1 MFIGYQEGKIVAQAS
16 TQEALESKLCVSFD
30 EIKETSQNVIEKE
43 GKLYLE
49 NEMPLTTKEEVEEKR
64 KLLYQMNAD
73 CLTAEIS
80 RLRDEPQSLEIQ
92 EKIADLISKR
102 NEIVNEIKLQ
112 NPYPDEGES

>member
-1 MFIGYQEGKIVAQAS
+1 MFIGYQNGKIVAQAL
-16 TQEALESKLCVSFD
+16 TQEILESKLCVSFD
-30 EIKETSQNVIEKE
+30 EIEETSQNVIEKE

-49 NEMPLTTKEEVEEKR
+49 NEIPLTTKEEIEEKR
-64 KLLYQMNAD
+64 KYLYQIKVD

-80 RLRDEPQSLEIQ
+80 RLRDEIQTLEIQ

-102 NEIVNEIKLQ
+102 NEIVDEIKLQ